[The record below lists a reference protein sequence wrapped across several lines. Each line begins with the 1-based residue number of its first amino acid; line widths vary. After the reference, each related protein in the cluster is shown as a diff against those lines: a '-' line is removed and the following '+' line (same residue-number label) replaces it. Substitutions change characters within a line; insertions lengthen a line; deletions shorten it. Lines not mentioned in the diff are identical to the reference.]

1 MIMGRKNKQLLYPS
15 PAKAAIDATKIQSF
29 VSSHARKIVTV
40 AHVHEALSEYMP
52 FVQRA
57 FNKEGFAFLTEYECP
72 KILKSGQLL
81 LWPLEEQIPHRL
93 VVRSVSSVAVSCERK
108 NIVEQRRKEVSKH
121 TGADEKAKLGQ
132 FLTPRA
138 TSDFLASLF
147 DGRGKRECRLLD
159 PGAGIGSLT
168 IAFLE
173 NEKLQF
179 SPIKITACEIDTKLH
194 LDLAKTLEA
203 TDTEII
209 TSDFIETAV
218 NWLQFEPE
226 RRFTHVILNPPYKKI
241 ATSSSARNL
250 LRCVDIE
257 TVNLY
262 SAFVALSIK
271 LLDDGGQLVAIIPR
285 SFCNGPYYK
294 SFRKLILRE
303 TAIQQIHLFDS
314 RKSAFKDDNVLQEN
328 IVIKLEKCAKQGDVL
343 ISMSADDTFHDYHV
357 SSFAFSEIVKPL
369 DKEQFI
375 HIPTS
380 CAPCQLD
387 QLPGLTHS
395 LSELGVSVSTGPV
408 VDFRVKD
415 FLSRMPTRLT
425 VPLLYPAHCGLNT
438 SVWPKPDIKK
448 SNALIIA
455 DQTKKWLFPLGY
467 YCVVK
472 RFSSKEEKRRISAS
486 VISPGTFGNVLG
498 LAFENHLNVFHEEK
512 KGISAELAYGLSV
525 YLNTSF
531 VDNYF
536 RCFNGH
542 TQVNATD
549 LRQLFYPSREILIK
563 LGKWAMTQEELT
575 EERIMD
581 WMRATCREKYMP
593 NLRVTTIASAC

>member
-1 MIMGRKNKQLLYPS
+1 MIKGKKNKKVCYPS
-15 PAKAAIDATKIQSF
+15 PEKAAIDAVKIQDF
-29 VSSHARKIVTV
+29 VSAHVKKIVTIS
-40 AHVHEALSEYMP
+40 HVHEALSGYMP
-52 FVQRA
+52 SVQRA
-57 FNKEGFAFLTEYECP
+57 FNKEGFTFLTDQECP

-81 LWPLEEQIPHRL
+81 LWPLEEEVPHRL
-93 VVRSVSSVAVSCERK
+93 VARPVNPKASSQERK
-108 NIVEQRRKEVSKH
+108 SVVEQRRKEVSKRTEH
-121 TGADEKAKLGQ
+121 EEKAKLGQ

-147 DGRGKRECRLLD
+147 DGNGNEDCRLLD

-168 IAFLE
+168 IAFLG
-173 NEKLQF
+173 NERLQF
-179 SPIKITACEIDTKLH
+179 GTIKITACEIDTKLH
-194 LDLAKTLEA
+194 FDLAKTLEN

-209 TSDFIETAV
+209 TNDFIETAV
-218 NWLQFEPE
+218 NWLQFEPG

-241 ATSSSARNL
+241 STSSSARNL
-250 LRCVDIE
+250 LRCVDVE

-271 LLDDGGQLVAIIPR
+271 LLEDGGQLVAIIPR

-303 TAIQQIHLFDS
+303 TAIKQIHLFDS

-328 IVIKLEKCAKQGDVL
+328 IVIKLEKRAKQGDVL

-357 SSFAFSEIVKPL
+357 RSFAFTEIIKPL

-387 QLPGLTHS
+387 QLPGLTYS
-395 LSELGVSVSTGPV
+395 LRDLGVSVSTGPV

-415 FLSRMPTRLT
+415 FLSRLPTRST
-425 VPLLYPAHCGLNT
+425 APLLYPSHCGLNT

-448 SNALIIA
+448 PNALIISE
-455 DQTKKWLFPLGY
+455 QTKKWLFPLGY

-472 RFSSKEEKRRISAS
+472 RFSSKEEKRRITAS
-486 VISPGTFGNVLG
+486 VISPETFGDVLG
-498 LAFENHLNVFHEEK
+498 LAFENHLNVFHENK
-512 KGISAELAYGLSV
+512 KGISAALAYGLSV

-549 LRQLFYPSREILIK
+549 LRQLFYPSRETLVK
-563 LGKWAMTQEELT
+563 LGKWAMAQEDLT
-575 EERIMD
+575 ETN
-581 WMRATCREKYMP
+581 ATSY
-593 NLRVTTIASAC
+593 LRKVLL

>member
-1 MIMGRKNKQLLYPS
+1 MSNERKTKQVTVGKRVPPCRYPS
-15 PAKAAIDATKIQSF
+15 PKNAAPDAAKIQDF
-29 VSSHARKIVTV
+29 VATHAKKIVTV
-40 AHVHEALSEYMP
+40 SHVHEALSEYMP
-52 FVQRA
+52 SVQRA
-57 FNKEGFAFLTEYECP
+57 FNKEGFTFLTDQECP

-81 LWPLEEQIPHRL
+81 LWPLEEQVPQRL
-93 VVRSVSSVAVSCERK
+93 VARPVNPTAASQERK
-108 NIVEQRRKEVSKH
+108 SVVEQRRKEVSKH
-121 TGADEKAKLGQ
+121 TGHEEKAKLGQ

-138 TSDFLASLF
+138 TSEFLASLF
-147 DGRGKRECRLLD
+147 DGTEIKECRLLD

-168 IAFLE
+168 IAFLG
-173 NEKLQF
+173 NERLQF
-179 SPIKITACEIDTKLH
+179 DTIKITVCEIDTKLH
-194 LDLAKTLEA
+194 LDLAKTLEN

-209 TSDFIETAV
+209 TNDFIETAV
-218 NWLQFEPE
+218 NWLQFETE

-241 ATSSSARNL
+241 SASSSARNL

-303 TAIQQIHLFDS
+303 TAIKQIHLFDS

-328 IVIKLEKCAKQGDVL
+328 IVIKLEKRAKQGDVL
-343 ISMSADDTFHDYHV
+343 ISMSVDDTFHDYHV
-357 SSFAFSEIVKPL
+357 SSFAFTEIIKPL

-387 QLPGLTHS
+387 QLPGLTYS
-395 LSELGVSVSTGPV
+395 LRDLGVSVSTGPV

-415 FLSRMPTRLT
+415 FLSRLPTRST
-425 VPLLYPAHCGLNT
+425 APLLYPAHCGLNT
-438 SVWPKPDIKK
+438 SVWPKQDIKK
-448 SNALIIA
+448 PNALIISE
-455 DQTKKWLFPLGY
+455 QTKKWLFPLGY

-472 RFSSKEEKRRISAS
+472 RFSSKEEKRRITAS
-486 VISPGTFGNVLG
+486 VILPETFGDVLG
-498 LAFENHLNVFHEEK
+498 LAFENHLNVFHENK
-512 KGISAELAYGLSV
+512 KGIPAALAYGLSV

-549 LRQLFYPSREILIK
+549 LRQLFYPSRETLIK
-563 LGKWAMTQEELT
+563 LGKWAMSQEELT
-575 EERIMD
+575 ETN
-581 WMRATCREKYMP
+581 ATSY
-593 NLRVTTIASAC
+593 LRKVLL

>member
-1 MIMGRKNKQLLYPS
+1 MGTKYKPLRYPS
-15 PAKAAIDATKIQSF
+15 PKKAAIDAAKVQDF
-29 VSSHARKIVTV
+29 VYAHARTIVTV
-40 AHVHEALSEYMP
+40 SHIHEALSEYLP
-52 FVQRA
+52 SVQRA
-57 FNKEGFAFLTEYECP
+57 FNKEGFTFLTEQECP

-81 LWPLEEQIPHRL
+81 LWPLEEQVPHRL
-93 VVRSVSSVAVSCERK
+93 ATRSVNSTAISSERK
-108 NIVEQRRKEVSKH
+108 SVVEQRRKEVSKH
-121 TGADEKAKLGQ
+121 TGAEEKAKLGQ

-173 NEKLQF
+173 NEKLQLG
-179 SPIKITACEIDTKLH
+179 PVKITACEIDTKLH
-194 LDLAKTLEA
+194 LDLAKTLET
-203 TDTEII
+203 TDAEII

-226 RRFTHVILNPPYKKI
+226 RRFTHAILNPPYKKI
-241 ATSSSARNL
+241 STLSSARNF

-271 LLDDGGQLVAIIPR
+271 LLEDGGQLVAIIPR

-303 TAIQQIHLFDS
+303 TAIKHIHLFDS

-328 IVIKLEKCAKQGDVL
+328 IVIKLEKRAKQGDVL
-343 ISMSADDTFHDYHV
+343 ISMSADDTFHDYHL
-357 SSFAFSEIVKPL
+357 SSLAFSEIVKPS

-380 CAPCQLD
+380 CVPCQLD
-387 QLPGLTHS
+387 QLPGLKHS
-395 LSELGVSVSTGPV
+395 LTEIGVSVSTGPV

-415 FLSRMPTRLT
+415 FLSRLPTRST
-425 VPLLYPAHCGLNT
+425 APLLYPAHCGLNT
-438 SVWPKPDIKK
+438 CVWPKPDIKK
-448 SNALIIA
+448 PNALIIS
-455 DQTKKWLFPLGY
+455 DETKKWIFPLGY

-472 RFSSKEEKRRISAS
+472 RFSSKEEKRRITAS
-486 VISPGTFGNVLG
+486 VISPETFGNVLG
-498 LAFENHLNVFHEEK
+498 IAFENHLNVFHEGK
-512 KGISAELAYGLSV
+512 KGISAELSYGLSA

-549 LRQLFYPSREILIK
+549 LRQLFYPSRETLIK
-563 LGKWAMTQEELT
+563 LGKWAMAQEELT
-575 EERIMD
+575 E
-581 WMRATCREKYMP
+581 AGVTSY
-593 NLRVTTIASAC
+593 LRKVLL

>member
-1 MIMGRKNKQLLYPS
+1 MGTKNKPLRYPS
-15 PAKAAIDATKIQSF
+15 PKKAAIDAAKIQDF
-29 VSSHARKIVTV
+29 VSEHARKIVTV
-40 AHVHEALSEYMP
+40 SHIHEALSEYMP
-52 FVQRA
+52 SVQRA
-57 FNKEGFAFLTEYECP
+57 LNKEGFTFLTEHECP

-81 LWPLEEQIPHRL
+81 LWPLEEQVPHRL
-93 VVRSVSSVAVSCERK
+93 AARSVNSAAVSCERK
-108 NIVEQRRKEVSKH
+108 SIVEQRRKEVSKH
-121 TGADEKAKLGQ
+121 TGAEEKAKLGQ

-147 DGRGKRECRLLD
+147 DGRGKKECRLLD

-179 SPIKITACEIDTKLH
+179 GAIKITACEIDTKLH

-203 TDTEII
+203 TDAEII

-218 NWLQFEPE
+218 NWLQFETE
-226 RRFTHVILNPPYKKI
+226 RRFTHIILNPPYKKI
-241 ATSSSARNL
+241 SASSSARNL

-294 SFRKLILRE
+294 SFRKLILQE
-303 TAIQQIHLFDS
+303 TAIKHIHLFDS

-328 IVIKLEKCAKQGDVL
+328 IVIKLEKRAKQGDVL
-343 ISMSADDTFHDYHV
+343 ISMSADDRFHDYRV
-357 SSFAFSEIVKPL
+357 SSFTFSEIVKPL
-369 DKEQFI
+369 DKEYFI
-375 HIPTS
+375 HIPTAS
-380 CAPCQLD
+380 APCQFD
-387 QLPGLTHS
+387 QLPGLTYS
-395 LSELGVSVSTGPV
+395 LSDLGVSVSTGPV

-415 FLSRMPTRLT
+415 FLSRLPTRST

-448 SNALIIA
+448 PNALIISN
-455 DQTKKWLFPLGY
+455 QTKKWLFPLGY

-472 RFSSKEEKRRISAS
+472 RFSSKEEKRRITAS
-486 VISPGTFGNVLG
+486 VISPETFGHVAG

-512 KGISAELAYGLSV
+512 KGITAELAYGLSV

-563 LGKWAMTQEELT
+563 LGKWAMSQEELKEAELT
-575 EERIMD
+575 S
-581 WMRATCREKYMP
+581 Y
-593 NLRVTTIASAC
+593 LRKVLL

>member
-1 MIMGRKNKQLLYPS
+1 MIKGTKNKPLRYPS
-15 PAKAAIDATKIQSF
+15 PKKAAIAAAKVQDF
-29 VSSHARKIVTV
+29 VSAHAKKIVTV
-40 AHVHEALSEYMP
+40 SHVHEALSEYMP
-52 FVQRA
+52 SVKRA
-57 FNKEGFAFLTEYECP
+57 FNKEGFTFLTDQECP

-81 LWPLEEQIPHRL
+81 LWPLEELVPHRL
-93 VVRSVSSVAVSCERK
+93 AARSGCSTALSSERK
-108 NIVEQRRKEVSKH
+108 SVVEQRRKEVSKH
-121 TGADEKAKLGQ
+121 TCPEEKTKLGQ

-138 TSDFLASLF
+138 TSEFLASLF
-147 DGRGKRECRLLD
+147 DTSEKKECRLLD

-173 NEKLQF
+173 NDKMQF
-179 SPIKITACEIDTKLH
+179 GTAKITACEIDTKLH
-194 LDLAKTLEA
+194 LDLAKTLEN

-241 ATSSSARNL
+241 STSSSARNL

-271 LLDDGGQLVAIIPR
+271 LLEDGGQLVAIIPR

-294 SFRKLILRE
+294 SFRKLILKE

-328 IVIKLEKCAKQGDVL
+328 IVIKLVKHAKQGDVL
-343 ISMSADDTFHDYHV
+343 ISMSADDTFQDYHV
-357 SSFAFSEIVKPL
+357 RSFTFTEIVKPL
-369 DKEQFI
+369 DKEQFF

-380 CAPCQLD
+380 SAPCQLD
-387 QLPGLTHS
+387 QLPGLTYS
-395 LSELGVSVSTGPV
+395 LRDLGVSVSTGPV

-415 FLSRMPTRLT
+415 FLSRLPTRST

-438 SVWPKPDIKK
+438 IVWPKPDIKK
-448 SNALIIA
+448 PNALIISE
-455 DQTKKWLFPLGY
+455 QTKKWLFPLGY

-472 RFSSKEEKRRISAS
+472 RFSSKEEKRRITAS
-486 VISPGTFGNVLG
+486 VISPETFGNAVG
-498 LAFENHLNVFHEEK
+498 LAFENHLNVFHENK
-512 KGISAELAYGLSV
+512 KGISAELAYGLSA
-525 YLNTSF
+525 YLNTAF

-549 LRQLFYPSREILIK
+549 LRQLFYPSRETLIK
-563 LGKWAMTQEELT
+563 LGKWVMAQDALT
-575 EERIMD
+575 EAD
-581 WMRATCREKYMP
+581 VTSY
-593 NLRVTTIASAC
+593 LRKVLL